1 MDQNKTLLK
10 NSMTKTKYFKNVR
23 TKTKIPQNV
32 RIKSEL
38 SPINERVKGLD
49 NN

>member
-1 MDQNKTLLK
+1 
-10 NSMTKTKYFKNVR
+10 MTKTKYFKNIR

-38 SPINERVKGLD
+38 SPINERVNGLD
-49 NN
+49 HN